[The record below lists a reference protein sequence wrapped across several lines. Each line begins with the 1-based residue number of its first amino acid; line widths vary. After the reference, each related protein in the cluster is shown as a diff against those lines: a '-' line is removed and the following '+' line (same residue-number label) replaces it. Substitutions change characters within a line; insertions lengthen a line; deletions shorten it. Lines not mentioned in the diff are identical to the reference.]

1 MNRII
6 DRLLILGCCL
16 LSLAGGSHNT
26 AAVVAL
32 LAAVTVSSLNGLTD
46 SRSFVRA
53 STLLYALLT
62 LFFPGLLFFF
72 PLILYDLFLNGRRDG
87 EKPVLILV
95 AAVLVV
101 AGLGLPPGT
110 VLSLGLFTAVAHVL
124 AKRTRSVRDSDG
136 QLRRVQDQSREI
148 TLQLQGKNEEL
159 IARRDQAAHLARLAE
174 RGRIAREI
182 HDHVGH
188 LLSRSILQ
196 IGALLVA
203 VEEGPTR
210 RGLLRLRD
218 TLSEAMDR
226 IRTSVH
232 DLYKDSVDFQ
242 AQLEQLVQ
250 QFTFCPVH
258 LDYRLEEDPGRE
270 IEHCFTAVVK
280 EGLNNVARHSS
291 ASRVMITVREHPALY
306 QLVLQDNGANVPVR
320 AEKGLGLVSIADRV
334 QALGGRFFIEREGG
348 FRLFISIPKGGASP
362 ESAAN

>member
-46 SRSFVRA
+46 SRFFVRA

-62 LFFPGLLFFF
+62 LFLPGLLFFF
-72 PLILYDLFLNGRRDG
+72 PLILYDLFLSGRRDG
-87 EKPVLILV
+87 GEKLVLILV

-174 RGRIAREI
+174 RGGRIAREI

-188 LLSRSILQ
+188 LLP
-196 IGALLVA
+196 A
-203 VEEGPTR
+203 PFC
-210 RGLLRLRD
+210 RLAPYWWR
-218 TLSEAMDR
+218 
-226 IRTSVH
+226 
-232 DLYKDSVDFQ
+232 
-242 AQLEQLVQ
+242 
-250 QFTFCPVH
+250 
-258 LDYRLEEDPGRE
+258 
-270 IEHCFTAVVK
+270 
-280 EGLNNVARHSS
+280 
-291 ASRVMITVREHPALY
+291 
-306 QLVLQDNGANVPVR
+306 
-320 AEKGLGLVSIADRV
+320 
-334 QALGGRFFIEREGG
+334 
-348 FRLFISIPKGGASP
+348 
-362 ESAAN
+362 